1 MPKGVY
7 SVTDDESKGVL
18 FCFKHRNE
26 LEKPKSD
33 SSLYPYYMIYILDDG
48 EILYGNAQARETVK
62 QFRKLCYGKT
72 EPVKELFQ
80 RFFVKTD
87 NATKMEFYSGLLN
100 KAIKSI
106 KGEEESKAV
115 QMMFD
120 FGGFNNAFA
129 DESVDDFELVS
140 FLVVE

>member
-1 MPKGVY
+1 
-7 SVTDDESKGVL
+7 
-18 FCFKHRNE
+18 
-26 LEKPKSD
+26 
-33 SSLYPYYMIYILDDG
+33 MIYILNDG

-62 QFRKLCYGKT
+62 QFRKLCYSKT
-72 EPVKELFQ
+72 EPVKGLFL
-80 RFFVKTD
+80 RFFEKTD
-87 NATKMEFYSGLLN
+87 NTTKMDFYSGLLN

-115 QMMFD
+115 QIMFD